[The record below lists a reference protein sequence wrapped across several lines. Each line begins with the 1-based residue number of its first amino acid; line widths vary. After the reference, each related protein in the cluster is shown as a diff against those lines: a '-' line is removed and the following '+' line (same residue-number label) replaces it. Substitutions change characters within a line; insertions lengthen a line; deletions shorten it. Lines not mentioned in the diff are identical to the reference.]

1 MSIPRLATW
10 VLVCTLAGCGPSVN
24 RYTLIENSLRGN
36 DPLRAASIVEQ
47 SEKEYGST
55 SRVLYGMDRGM
66 TLHLAG
72 QYQQSNA
79 ALEEAEQEVE
89 RLYTRRVRTEAAAFL
104 TNDTSLPYEGDPYE
118 QVMINVIKALNYAAM
133 NNFTEALVEARRLD
147 NRLNVIGDRAQGKDT
162 YRDDG
167 FARYLPG
174 ILYEV
179 TGDLNNAF
187 VAYRKAY
194 EAYESAGGW
203 GKIATPSQLKSDLLR
218 VTDLLHL
225 STELD
230 EYRRRFPDATWKSGK
245 DPAQLAQ
252 LVVISYNGLAPR
264 KEDEF
269 LDVPISLDALQL
281 VLLNRGLGVQSN
293 RRDLRAFDSVLY
305 GLNGRV
311 VRVALP
317 RLIPQKTLVA
327 YDQVQ
332 LLGPSGTTSLTT
344 EPAYN
349 VTALAE
355 KSLAERMPAITTKA
369 IARAAVKFAAAEA
382 ATRGAQSAAGKDNAA
397 WVGLLVGVVT
407 KGLAVA
413 SEVADTRSWRTLPDE
428 IHLARTWVQPGEY
441 EVRVMPVMRQGGV
454 ASPESRRRLTLRAG
468 ETTFLIER
476 ALP

>member
-1 MSIPRLATW
+1 
-10 VLVCTLAGCGPSVN
+10 
-24 RYTLIENSLRGN
+24 
-36 DPLRAASIVEQ
+36 
-47 SEKEYGST
+47 
-55 SRVLYGMDRGM
+55 
-66 TLHLAG
+66 
-72 QYQQSNA
+72 
-79 ALEEAEQEVE
+79 
-89 RLYTRRVRTEAAAFL
+89 
-104 TNDTSLPYEGDPYE
+104 
-118 QVMINVIKALNYAAM
+118 MINVIKALNYAAM

-167 FARYLPG
+167 FARYLSG

-194 EAYESAGGW
+194 EAYEAAGGW
-203 GKIATPSQLKSDLLR
+203 GKIATPSQLKSDLIR

-230 EYRRRFPDATWKSGK
+230 EYRRRFPDATWKSGT

-281 VLLNRGLGVQSN
+281 VLLNRGLGGQSN
-293 RRDLRAFDSVLY
+293 RRDLRAVDSVLY

-332 LLGPSGTTSLTT
+332 LLGPSGTTSLMT

-397 WVGLLVGVVT
+397 WVGLLVGLVT

-476 ALP
+476 VLP